1 MALYCLCSFCPEHPW
16 ETRKFDPGK
25 YSVFALEEEDQLA
38 EEEEKEENELA
49 EEKEENEL
57 AEEME
62 EKEEKEKEENE
73 LAKEKEEEEE
83 EGEWGE
89 PGDVVEVPVG
99 DGGVRQSGRP
109 QEGVKKSP
117 SKQPHTSPPAGGSG
131 SHDKPL
137 RPRTSKTVHS
147 TKTSAGRGNR
157 TFIICGGNAASL

>member
-1 MALYCLCSFCPEHPW
+1 MALHCLCSFCPEHPW

-49 EEKEENEL
+49 EE
-57 AEEME
+57 ME
-62 EKEEKEKEENE
+62 EKEEKEEEE
-73 LAKEKEEEEE
+73 KDKLAEKEEEEE

-117 SKQPHTSPPAGGSG
+117 SKPPHTSPTPGGSG

-147 TKTSAGRGNR
+147 TKTSAGRSNR

>member
-1 MALYCLCSFCPEHPW
+1 M
-16 ETRKFDPGK
+16 
-25 YSVFALEEEDQLA
+25 FALEEEDQLA

-49 EEKEENEL
+49 EEKEE
-57 AEEME
+57 
-62 EKEEKEKEENE
+62 K
-73 LAKEKEEEEE
+73 EE

-109 QEGVKKSP
+109 QEGVKRSP

>member
-38 EEEEKEENELA
+38 EEEEKEENQLA
-49 EEKEENEL
+49 K
-57 AEEME
+57 EME
-62 EKEEKEKEENE
+62 EKEEEEEDKLAEKEE
-73 LAKEKEEEEE
+73 EKEEE

-99 DGGVRQSGRP
+99 AGGVRQSGRP

-131 SHDKPL
+131 SHDKSL